1 VLALGVH
8 GVAGHG
14 HARQIGEGPRQRLE
28 GGDLVGF
35 LASVELGQD
44 QAREV
49 IAGGEQMNL
58 GARGPGRSAQ
68 GLAVGRHCVQP
79 ASAPARRSASQRPTA
94 RSSSSPSMRPGSRRT
109 VASAGRHCFGNSG
122 SGRTPGRSRTDGG
135 ASVIHSPTASREA
148 APARTAH
155 AVSASMTT
163 RACRTPRDREGRAPR
178 PGAPAAPGCSRS
190 WSKASGIGDDA
201 SAGTVHSPAD
211 IFRLA
216 SITSM
221 SVAPCGNCLPWLPPG
236 TTPTAAAVRT
246 WAAPWSSTTAG
257 SPAPCAVS
265 TASPGHAYR
274 SASCSA
280 VPGDKLA

>member
-1 VLALGVH
+1 
-8 GVAGHG
+8 
-14 HARQIGEGPRQRLE
+14 
-28 GGDLVGF
+28 
-35 LASVELGQD
+35 
-44 QAREV
+44 
-49 IAGGEQMNL
+49 MNL

-94 RSSSSPSMRPGSRRT
+94 RSSASPSMRPGSRRT
-109 VASAGRHCFGNSG
+109 VASAGRHRFGNSG

-148 APARTAH
+148 APARTAQ

-178 PGAPAAPGCSRS
+178 PGAPAAPGCLRS

-201 SAGTVHSPAD
+201 SAGTVHPPAD

-236 TTPTAAAVRT
+236 TTPTAAAVLT

-257 SPAPCAVS
+257 SRHHAPHRQHHPGMHTAVRHAPPFLV
-265 TASPGHAYR
+265 TSPHSGLPWLAARLQPR
-274 SASCSA
+274 SGLQHSPLSGWAC
-280 VPGDKLA
+280 